1 MCSVSVSSVLGL
13 KNDPGSIPGD
23 SECFSLRHNVQT
35 VLYSLGEGGG
45 AGQGHFAVVEASGI

>member
-23 SECFSLRHNVQT
+23 SEYFCLRHNVET
-35 VLYSLGEGGG
+35 IRYSLGEGVGG
-45 AGQGHFAVVEASGI
+45 RAGHFAVIEARGI